1 MTKSRRNNNEKP
13 NNGMV
18 ITNKPSDGSKCN
30 CSCNCPSNNGNLK
43 PRGDARKAGG
53 DKKNPEGDK
62 KNPEGDKKNPGATKD
77 QNGSKDVPNNKFL
90 LSKEQIRY
98 IKNTAYITGLG
109 MVCETVAN
117 SDKLYSVLIKDPFG
131 FLKNMSIQ
139 FCGNLTQNF
148 LIQWINAVVTN
159 NSNYKIWMKTRSKFT
174 RVCVSSL
181 QFTTISFG
189 ISTVR
194 SYICDKRNDRSYYD
208 FCMDIAEN
216 IVQNNLTLI
225 NSALRSRWL
234 LWKSVT
240 NQITSFSRWLPQFI
254 STNYGKTYLGQIILP
269 IIAPLGVLEL
279 GPVLS
284 GIMTIL
290 IMRIIRSLAF
300 RVPTFISNVVGGLF
314 TSINNINKSH
324 TQIMIDK
331 YDRFDDNDGSGSGF
345 NSTQKKNRMI
355 SKYQQLKNKKNR
367 TFKDEME
374 MSEMKDKIN
383 ENLESISISDL
394 TISYDVGDTII
405 KDKKYLKSP
414 DLSSSRE
421 KAYSK
426 IGYKPRKL
434 VTNYKSIKKY
444 NHKIPEDGVK
454 SISKT
459 TKKTMEIDKSPCLI
473 NFKKLDYS
481 RLDFEKLVRA
491 EVIHDVV
498 PTSAYVIDN
507 VIRNIPD
514 ITFVDKEFE
523 NSLMVPVAQAV
534 SVC

>member
-1 MTKSRRNNNEKP
+1 MIYCDEAPMYNPLVTENNNLKQENETLKEENKKLKAENDKNDKNDQIVNDF
-13 NNGMV
+13 NNDLKNM
-18 ITNKPSDGSKCN
+18 I
-30 CSCNCPSNNGNLK
+30 NLK
-43 PRGDARKAGG
+43 
-53 DKKNPEGDK
+53 
-62 KNPEGDKKNPGATKD
+62 
-77 QNGSKDVPNNKFL
+77 FW

-109 MVCETVAN
+109 MVCGTVAN
-117 SDKLYSVLIKDPFG
+117 SDKLYPVFIKDPFG
-131 FLKNMSIQ
+131 FLKNISIQ

-148 LIQWINAVVTN
+148 LIQWINAAVTN
-159 NSNYKIWMKTRSKFT
+159 NSKYKIWMTTRSKFT
-174 RVCVSSL
+174 RVCVSSV

-189 ISTVR
+189 ISTLR

-208 FCMDIAEN
+208 FCMDISEN
-216 IVQNNLTLI
+216 IVQNNLPLI
-225 NSALRSRWL
+225 NSALRARWL
-234 LWKSVT
+234 LWKSAT
-240 NQITSFSRWLPQFI
+240 GQITSYCTWFTQFI

-269 IIAPLGVLEL
+269 IIAPLGLLEL
-279 GPVLS
+279 GPVVT
-284 GIMTIL
+284 GIITMV

-300 RVPTFISNVVGGLF
+300 RVPTLISNIVGGLF
-314 TSINNINKSH
+314 TSINNINRSH

-383 ENLESISISDL
+383 ENLDSISISDL

-405 KDKKYLKSP
+405 KDKKYLKCP
-414 DLSSSRE
+414 NLSSSRE

-444 NHKIPEDGVK
+444 NHKIPEDGAK

-491 EVIHDVV
+491 EVIHNVV

-507 VIRNIPD
+507 VIRNIPE

-523 NSLMVPVAQAV
+523 DSLMVPVAQAI